1 MRKVSSDAR
10 GVDDIVKSELINV
23 RACLQ
28 EKGEGLDP
36 MSVCNRLIDN
46 KPRGKYLANAARGT
60 ENSFEDIS

>member
-23 RACLQ
+23 RAGLQ

-36 MSVCNRLIDN
+36 MSVCNRL
-46 KPRGKYLANAARGT
+46 
-60 ENSFEDIS
+60 